1 MFPVYTKLL
10 TGIVLVNKELLTGT
24 VFLWIRNYCVET
36 GNIRYIPTNYFF
48 LFLQMGH
55 RELEW
60 YNMAKY
66 DALGK
71 KHWHP
76 EFRELDYHVPA
87 YQPAK
92 FRPEGKK
99 KGMGYS
105 RVKKVFPPIPDPDN

>member
-1 MFPVYTKLL
+1 VKYT
-10 TGIVLVNKELLTGT
+10 
-24 VFLWIRNYCVET
+24 
-36 GNIRYIPTNYFF
+36 FF
-48 LFLQMGH
+48 FFLQMGH

-87 YQPAK
+87 YQPSK

-99 KGMGYS
+99 KALGHS

>member
-1 MFPVYTKLL
+1 
-10 TGIVLVNKELLTGT
+10 
-24 VFLWIRNYCVET
+24 
-36 GNIRYIPTNYFF
+36 
-48 LFLQMGH
+48 
-55 RELEW
+55 
-60 YNMAKY
+60 MAKF